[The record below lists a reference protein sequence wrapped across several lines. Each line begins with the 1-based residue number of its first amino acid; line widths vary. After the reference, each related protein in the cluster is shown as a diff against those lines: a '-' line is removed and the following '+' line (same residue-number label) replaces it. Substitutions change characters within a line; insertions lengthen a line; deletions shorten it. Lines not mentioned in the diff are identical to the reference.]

1 MMKNPNKKAGNWG
14 ALKNKP
20 QNQVYFKDGGKVKV
34 TAGGEKHVIYKKT
47 TKRGEG
53 KVGNV
58 MVNHPTKD
66 KGVWDTIDLTKKA
79 GAKTI
84 KQGVAATKKWHKQ
97 NPYNDMKK
105 QLTKKQAGGPIT
117 QMRRKNLANKY
128 NKLSDKLIAHKNR
141 ARNPILETQDYWS
154 DDPAKVK
161 AYEAAEKVD
170 NKATKKFLRNA
181 AKKARVT
188 SKMDKIDM
196 RNSFKQTGGSTPQQ
210 KNAIVNK
217 PESIKIGAP
226 KKSVTDRI
234 NAVNNKIQRKIDGA
248 LGVSD
253 PSSKPT
259 PNRKMQMGGM
269 PPKKTRTA
277 VVSPSGDYKTVSKT
291 KNTPRKYSESSKTR
305 RTIRGVMAGAPK
317 FDVYN
322 PPVRNDAPL
331 DVMTPYSMQTGG
343 TYTGKNL
350 LGRTV
355 KKTYKESGA
364 PYDSDRLTSSKYS
377 KEVYRKDGSLARKK
391 EVDFANKKSSY
402 NQTSKTTL
410 LDKKGNVKKVK
421 TGSAKNI
428 GYKTG
433 GSVKKKK

>member
-1 MMKNPNKKAGNWG
+1 MIISMLTNP
-14 ALKNKP
+14 
-20 QNQVYFKDGGKVKV
+20 VTY
-34 TAGGEKHVIYKKT
+34 TAG
-47 TKRGEG
+47 
-53 KVGNV
+53 
-58 MVNHPTKD
+58 
-66 KGVWDTIDLTKKA
+66 
-79 GAKTI
+79 
-84 KQGVAATKKWHKQ
+84 
-97 NPYNDMKK
+97 
-105 QLTKKQAGGPIT
+105 TKKQNEKVNRKEAYLGESSKRLNQLRKDT
-117 QMRRKNLANKY
+117 QAAY
-128 NKLSDKLIAHKNR
+128 NAIDTSTGKSRMNYINQYNQGERDQMAMENDIAKKSDKL
-141 ARNPILETQDYWS
+141 LS
-154 DDPAKVK
+154 
-161 AYEAAEKVD
+161 
-170 NKATKKFLRNA
+170 L
-181 AKKARVT
+181 T
-188 SKMDKIDM
+188 SKIRHKVYKKQPKDEKRVNKIGKKIDKADAKIQKIN
-196 RNSFKQTGGSTPQQ
+196 RKQFQNGGM
-210 KNAIVNK
+210 I
-217 PESIKIGAP
+217 P
-226 KKSVTDRI
+226 KKI
-234 NAVNNKIQRKIDGA
+234 
-248 LGVSD
+248 
-253 PSSKPT
+253 
-259 PNRKMQMGGM
+259 
-269 PPKKTRTA
+269 RTA

-305 RTIRGVMAGAPK
+305 RTVRGVMAGAPK

-331 DVMTPYSMQTGG
+331 GIMTPYSMQTGG